1 MSFINLTITPKGI
14 LFDLSARAGAGTTVA
29 KFVFRPNQFHT
40 ITKVEV
46 WDDRMSYT
54 TSEGTDFNFS
64 FDGTMYSQLKIAGVT
79 FTDNYDLFNNF
90 ILII

>member
-1 MSFINLTITPKGI
+1 MSFINLTTAANGI
-14 LFDLSARAGAGTTVA
+14 LFDLSASAGAGTTVA

-54 TSEGTDFNFS
+54 TAEGTDFNFS
-64 FDGTMYSQLKIAGVT
+64 FDGTTFSQLKIAGVT

-90 ILII
+90 ILTL